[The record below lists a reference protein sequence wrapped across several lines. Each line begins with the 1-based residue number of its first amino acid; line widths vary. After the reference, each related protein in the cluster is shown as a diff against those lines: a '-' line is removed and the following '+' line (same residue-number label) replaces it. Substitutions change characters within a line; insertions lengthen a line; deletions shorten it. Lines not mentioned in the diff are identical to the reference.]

1 MPSDEEAVGPPRH
14 YVRTGGGQVIHRAGC
29 FAALGGTPWEWAE
42 GMTAAELADEPTAAS
57 YRQCEFCMP
66 EDTWPTEGEVD
77 QAPPTLPLLE
87 RVRLAHE
94 HLTRAVELDLDKA
107 KWLTD
112 QGELRAAA
120 NAYRTAWGW
129 EQTAKV
135 LASYVPELL
144 DDEDG
149 EGGDR
154 GQAGGDRGQAGPEP
168 GQTMPE

>member
-1 MPSDEEAVGPPRH
+1 M
-14 YVRTGGGQVIHRAGC
+14 
-29 FAALGGTPWEWAE
+29 
-42 GMTAAELADEPTAAS
+42 
-57 YRQCEFCMP
+57 
-66 EDTWPTEGEVD
+66 
-77 QAPPTLPLLE
+77 
-87 RVRLAHE
+87 RLAHE

-135 LASYVPELL
+135 
-144 DDEDG
+144 
-149 EGGDR
+149 
-154 GQAGGDRGQAGPEP
+154 P

>member
-1 MPSDEEAVGPPRH
+1 
-14 YVRTGGGQVIHRAGC
+14 
-29 FAALGGTPWEWAE
+29 
-42 GMTAAELADEPTAAS
+42 
-57 YRQCEFCMP
+57 
-66 EDTWPTEGEVD
+66 
-77 QAPPTLPLLE
+77 
-87 RVRLAHE
+87 VRLAHE

-144 DDEDG
+144 EDEDG

-154 GQAGGDRGQAGPEP
+154 GQAGGDRGQAGPGP